1 MSGHGDNADPQPDH
15 LWRRVVSVALL
26 ISYLLLAGN
35 TIRCHYAA
43 AGHDHHGT
51 PQSQASD
58 DTTACLAASHDPVT
72 MPVIGPIG
80 HPIVHLVGQ
89 LLADPRLTPDSTRVA
104 SASSR
109 APPFA

>member
-1 MSGHGDNADPQPDH
+1 
-15 LWRRVVSVALL
+15 L
-26 ISYLLLAGN
+26 ISYLFLAGN
-35 TIRCHYAA
+35 TFGCHYAA

-51 PQSQASD
+51 PQSQTSEG
-58 DTTACLAASHDPVT
+58 TTTCLAASHDPVT